1 MHKKLDYVSQGPMS
15 SHIMHAIPTAA
26 SHRQLPAAT
35 TNSATITMAPDD
47 AATGLSKPRF
57 IFRPPKSKIALLSF
71 MGPSF
76 EEHGTRTRGHLRKNP
91 PDPEQSLEVNS
102 KHLHSFLTWT
112 ACPPGEMIQ

>member
-1 MHKKLDYVSQGPMS
+1 MS
-15 SHIMHAIPTAA
+15 SHIAHAITTAA

-47 AATGLSKPRF
+47 VAISAAAGLSKPRF
-57 IFRPPKSKIALLSF
+57 ILRPPKSKIALLSF

-91 PDPEQSLEVNS
+91 PDPEQCLEVNS
-102 KHLHSFLTWT
+102 KRLQSFLTWT
-112 ACPPGEMIQ
+112 TYPPGEIIQ